1 MVFKIRGYKRVKKAQ
16 PNKFVVHVTTGKF
29 VWIGLYSNGF
39 ADEYTFTMAESPKY
53 AYFLDPAKADNDTAF
68 VNVNL
73 DSVQNTSWMLTYNP
87 NNELVEGVAGGE
99 EVEVVADHKGGLEY
113 ADNTFALAIDTA
125 YVNRVNNKMPL
136 YYIVQ
141 QGAVRGEDLLQHP
154 NATRSGATH
163 PFFSKSNRWRIG
175 LLQLMRIFAFT

>member
-16 PNKFVVHVTTGKF
+16 PNKFVVHVITGKF
-29 VWIGLYSNGF
+29 VSTNIYENNL
-39 ADEYTFTMAESPKY
+39 ADEFTFTMAESPKY
-53 AYFLDPAKADNDTAF
+53 ACFLDPAKADNDTAF

-99 EVEVVADHKGGLEY
+99 EVESVAGYKGRLEY

>member
-1 MVFKIRGYKRVKKAQ
+1 MVFKIRGYKKVKKAQ
-16 PNKFVVHVTTGKF
+16 PNKFVVHVITGKF
-29 VWIGLYSNGF
+29 VWTGLYSNGF

-73 DSVQNTSWMLTYNP
+73 NSVQNTSWMLTYNA
-87 NNELVEGVAGGE
+87 NNELFEGVAGGE
-99 EVEVVADHKGGLEY
+99 EVESVAGYKGRLEY

-125 YVNRVNNKMPL
+125 YVNHVNNKMPL

>member
-1 MVFKIRGYKRVKKAQ
+1 
-16 PNKFVVHVTTGKF
+16 
-29 VWIGLYSNGF
+29 
-39 ADEYTFTMAESPKY
+39 
-53 AYFLDPAKADNDTAF
+53 
-68 VNVNL
+68 
-73 DSVQNTSWMLTYNP
+73 MLTYNP

-99 EVEVVADHKGGLEY
+99 EVEGVADHKGRLEY

-125 YVNRVNNKMPL
+125 YVNRVNNKM

-154 NATRSGATH
+154 NATRSGVTH

>member
-1 MVFKIRGYKRVKKAQ
+1 MIMVKKAQ

-29 VWIGLYSNGF
+29 VWTGIYSNGF

-73 DSVQNTSWMLTYNP
+73 DSVQNTSWMLTYNA

-99 EVEVVADHKGGLEY
+99 EVESVAGYKGRLEY

-136 YYIVQ
+136 YYIAQ
-141 QGAVRGEDLLQHP
+141 QGAVSGEDLLQHP
-154 NATRSGATH
+154 NANLRGGM
-163 PFFSKSNRWRIG
+163 NGI
-175 LLQLMRIFAFT
+175 

>member
-16 PNKFVVHVTTGKF
+16 PNKFVVHVITGKF
-29 VWIGLYSNGF
+29 VWTGLYSNGF
-39 ADEYTFTMAESPKY
+39 ADECTFTMAESPKY

-73 DSVQNTSWMLTYNP
+73 NSVQNTSWMLTYNA
-87 NNELVEGVAGGE
+87 NNELFEGVAGGE
-99 EVEVVADHKGGLEY
+99 EVESVAGYKGRLEY

-125 YVNRVNNKMPL
+125 YVNHVNNKMPL

-154 NATRSGATH
+154 NANLRGGM
-163 PFFSKSNRWRIG
+163 NGI
-175 LLQLMRIFAFT
+175 

>member
-16 PNKFVVHVTTGKF
+16 PNKFVVHVITGKF
-29 VWIGLYSNGF
+29 VWTGLYSNGF

-73 DSVQNTSWMLTYNP
+73 DSVQNTSWMLTYNA

-99 EVEVVADHKGGLEY
+99 EVDGVADHKGGLEY

-125 YVNRVNNKMPL
+125 YINRVNNKMPL
-136 YYIVQ
+136 YDIVQ
-141 QGAVRGEDLLQHP
+141 QGAVSGEDLLQHP
-154 NATRSGATH
+154 NANLRGGM
-163 PFFSKSNRWRIG
+163 NGI
-175 LLQLMRIFAFT
+175 

>member
-1 MVFKIRGYKRVKKAQ
+1 MVFKIRGYKRVKKVQ
-16 PNKFVVHVTTGKF
+16 PNKFVVHVITGKF
-29 VWIGLYSNGF
+29 VWTGLYSNGF

-73 DSVQNTSWMLTYNP
+73 DSVQNTSWMLTYNA

-99 EVEVVADHKGGLEY
+99 EVESVAGYKGRLEY
-113 ADNTFALAIDTA
+113 ADNTFALAINTA

-136 YYIVQ
+136 YYIAQ
-141 QGAVRGEDLLQHP
+141 
-154 NATRSGATH
+154 
-163 PFFSKSNRWRIG
+163 
-175 LLQLMRIFAFT
+175 